1 MVSRAIFSTSI
12 CGTLHWT
19 VSLPGCVIGP
29 HSLVAL
35 AVTLNVA
42 LPPVQFGITAGTHH
56 SRDSPAGTAAK
67 FRFTPL

>member
-1 MVSRAIFSTSI
+1 M
-12 CGTLHWT
+12 
-19 VSLPGCVIGP
+19 SLPGCVIGP
-29 HSLVAL
+29 QSFVAL

-56 SRDSPAGTAAK
+56 WRVSPAGTAAK